1 MAIGVKS
8 DRFTF
13 FRVENTSDNKKKTF
27 KEDTTMYKQDMI
39 SRFQD
44 WKRERRIKKTQNDL
58 KKWVEKARRE
68 YEEAMRQI

>member
-1 MAIGVKS
+1 M
-8 DRFTF
+8 
-13 FRVENTSDNKKKTF
+13 SDNKKKTF

-44 WKRERRIKKTQNDL
+44 WKRERRIKKVQNDL
-58 KKWVEKARRE
+58 KKWAEKARRE

>member
-1 MAIGVKS
+1 M
-8 DRFTF
+8 
-13 FRVENTSDNKKKTF
+13 SDNKKKTF

-44 WKRERRIKKTQNDL
+44 WKRERRIKKVQKDL
-58 KKWVEKARRE
+58 KKWVVKARRE